1 MFCIP
6 RNQQSILGAGIQ
18 KELFIEFIV
27 IPQAVCL
34 RKTKI
39 NLKNTYLLKTIYKKC
54 MNSGYF
60 SSISFT
66 QGRHVSNILYLFQN
80 HQESV
85 CPWYLRFIMKL
96 GPSVSPSDSN
106 LASQWNW
113 IGHGIKGFPN
123 KFGSAGKQ
131 VLMMLNSPSK
141 IFVDCMSCWMN
152 KN

>member
-6 RNQQSILGAGIQ
+6 RTQQSILGAGIQ

-39 NLKNTYLLKTIYKKC
+39 NLQNTYLLKTIYKKC

-85 CPWYLRFIMKL
+85 CP
-96 GPSVSPSDSN
+96 
-106 LASQWNW
+106 
-113 IGHGIKGFPN
+113 
-123 KFGSAGKQ
+123 
-131 VLMMLNSPSK
+131 
-141 IFVDCMSCWMN
+141 
-152 KN
+152 